1 MSNIIRGPLDRRSY
15 YPTATSQVNKPTTI
29 STCDGCILAIIMH
42 SYVLKSIRTYEAAF
56 ISFLSPPT
64 GSLCGTISGDPI
76 YRTISCC
83 SLKERKTFRGK
94 ELRRRRK
101 KNNKTTR
108 FSLKGDRNVLTNCP
122 FQHSLQQTTIH
133 IHVFLNINFVT
144 AALLRDEACECY
156 TSSHLFIPAA
166 VGFIFLFGINPKSQ
180 KTI

>member
-1 MSNIIRGPLDRRSY
+1 MAVYIGNNNAQL
-15 YPTATSQVNKPTTI
+15 
-29 STCDGCILAIIMH
+29 CIEKYKDVRCCL
-42 SYVLKSIRTYEAAF
+42 YL
-56 ISFLSPPT
+56 SFLSPPT

-94 ELRRRRK
+94 ELRRRK

-108 FSLKGDRNVLTNCP
+108 FSLKGDRNVFTNCP

-156 TSSHLFIPAA
+156 SSSHLFIPAA

-180 KTI
+180 KTIWTCVCCFSFFFSSNYTTTLWYVQ